1 MNRWQVL
8 SIHSFS
14 IEMSGYHFFQISEY
28 LDTHNVWILGYKC
41 IFGGS
46 KRKRSCFGKSPYV
59 LFRKAPNVQLS
70 ELKLCDC
77 DFPASISNNSLKS
90 CKHISSKV
98 KSELP
103 DHVEKNQVVKQKT
116 KKVKLSED
124 CQLCLNQN
132 EDDERLGTDFLIKEV
147 RGIGRAADRL
157 KIGKGILKSEPDIA
171 KKKNYH
177 HYQKSN
183 PKSNYCTICNMNL
196 YDRRYT
202 E

>member
-1 MNRWQVL
+1 MSKKSVPSILRTSLKVEICYEIVLELIDFFSFLLQMPMNRWQVL

-77 DFPASISNNSLKS
+77 DFPASLSNNSLRS
-90 CKHISSKV
+90 CKHIFSNKV
-98 KSELP
+98 SLLGV
-103 DHVEKNQVVKQKT
+103 DSVWVIA
-116 KKVKLSED
+116 
-124 CQLCLNQN
+124 
-132 EDDERLGTDFLIKEV
+132 RLFQQ
-147 RGIGRAADRL
+147 IGGHGSRFVL
-157 KIGKGILKSEPDIA
+157 FCSF
-171 KKKNYH
+171 
-177 HYQKSN
+177 
-183 PKSNYCTICNMNL
+183 
-196 YDRRYT
+196 
-202 E
+202 

>member
-1 MNRWQVL
+1 MPMDRWQVL

-90 CKHISSKV
+90 CKHIFSKV

-116 KKVKLSED
+116 KKVKLKED

-132 EDDERLGTDFLIKEV
+132 EDDGRLGTDLLISMTSLLTHTVAHSTRPSFRPKINNHPLKKFLILAV
-147 RGIGRAADRL
+147 
-157 KIGKGILKSEPDIA
+157 S
-171 KKKNYH
+171 
-177 HYQKSN
+177 
-183 PKSNYCTICNMNL
+183 
-196 YDRRYT
+196 
-202 E
+202 

>member
-1 MNRWQVL
+1 MSKKSVPSILRTSLKVEICYEIVLELIDFFSFLLQMPMNRWQVL

-77 DFPASISNNSLKS
+77 DFPASLSNNSLRS
-90 CKHISSKV
+90 CKHIFSNKV
-98 KSELP
+98 SL
-103 DHVEKNQVVKQKT
+103 
-116 KKVKLSED
+116 
-124 CQLCLNQN
+124 
-132 EDDERLGTDFLIKEV
+132 LGVDSV
-147 RGIGRAADRL
+147 WGD
-157 KIGKGILKSEPDIA
+157 
-171 KKKNYH
+171 
-177 HYQKSN
+177 
-183 PKSNYCTICNMNL
+183 CTIIPA
-196 YDRRYT
+196 DWGSW
-202 E
+202 

>member
-1 MNRWQVL
+1 MPMNRWQVL

-77 DFPASISNNSLKS
+77 DFPASLSNNSLRS
-90 CKHISSKV
+90 CKHIFSNKV
-98 KSELP
+98 SLLGV
-103 DHVEKNQVVKQKT
+103 DSVWG
-116 KKVKLSED
+116 D
-124 CQLCLNQN
+124 C
-132 EDDERLGTDFLIKEV
+132 TVIP
-147 RGIGRAADRL
+147 ADW
-157 KIGKGILKSEPDIA
+157 GSW
-171 KKKNYH
+171 
-177 HYQKSN
+177 
-183 PKSNYCTICNMNL
+183 
-196 YDRRYT
+196 
-202 E
+202 

>member
-1 MNRWQVL
+1 MPMNRWQVL

-77 DFPASISNNSLKS
+77 DFPASLSNNSLQS
-90 CKHISSKV
+90 CKHIFSNKV
-98 KSELP
+98 SL
-103 DHVEKNQVVKQKT
+103 
-116 KKVKLSED
+116 
-124 CQLCLNQN
+124 
-132 EDDERLGTDFLIKEV
+132 LGVDSV
-147 RGIGRAADRL
+147 WGD
-157 KIGKGILKSEPDIA
+157 
-171 KKKNYH
+171 
-177 HYQKSN
+177 
-183 PKSNYCTICNMNL
+183 CTIIPADLCYFAL
-196 YDRRYT
+196 FEDFSL
-202 E
+202 

>member
-1 MNRWQVL
+1 MSKKSNPSILQTSLKLEICYEIGIRINRFFSLLLQMPMNRWQVL

-77 DFPASISNNSLKS
+77 DFPASLSNNSLK
-90 CKHISSKV
+90 
-98 KSELP
+98 
-103 DHVEKNQVVKQKT
+103 VVF
-116 KKVKLSED
+116 SW
-124 CQLCLNQN
+124 
-132 EDDERLGTDFLIKEV
+132 
-147 RGIGRAADRL
+147 
-157 KIGKGILKSEPDIA
+157 
-171 KKKNYH
+171 
-177 HYQKSN
+177 
-183 PKSNYCTICNMNL
+183 NL
-196 YDRRYT
+196 
-202 E
+202 